1 MEQQVASPPL
11 MQNTMPYLCTA
22 ASTTHDQSAETEVD
36 EERRAGTEV
45 AEEHVAEG
53 TSRGG

>member
-1 MEQQVASPPL
+1 MEQQVASPPP
-11 MQNTMPYLCTA
+11 MQNTVPYLCTA